1 MRCDNCPLCPIAVDD
16 VCLES
21 EGKYGIEH
29 ADGMLGCKHP
39 RNWAEKKS
47 RECDEHYGTMGTD
60 MGIEMTFTPEE
71 LAEVI
76 DLCKHMVGLDRHQP
90 YHRHGKAF
98 YKPYRNYFCDGANGN
113 RLFDKLTGVLGL
125 ITSRQSEKYVYYYL
139 TRAGLDWLGRR
150 LKIEIGDERE

>member
-1 MRCDNCPLCPIAVDD
+1 MRCDCCPLCPIAEDD

-39 RNWAEKKS
+39 RNWAEKRS
-47 RECDEHYGTMGTD
+47 NEHDTALGEMGMD

-71 LAEVI
+71 LTKVI

-139 TRAGLDWLGRR
+139 TRSGLDWLGRR
-150 LKIEIGDERE
+150 LKIEIGDERK

>member
-1 MRCDNCPLCPIAVDD
+1 MRCDNCPLCPIAEDD

-150 LKIEIGDERE
+150 LKIEIGGERE

>member
-1 MRCDNCPLCPIAVDD
+1 MRCDNCPLCPIAEDD
-16 VCLES
+16 VCPEC

-47 RECDEHYGTMGTD
+47 NEHDTALGEMGMD
-60 MGIEMTFTPEE
+60 MGIEMDFTPEE

-76 DLCKHMVGLDRHQP
+76 DLCKHMVGLDYQKP

-98 YKPYRNYFCDGANGN
+98 YRPYRNYFTDGIPGD
-113 RLFDKLTGVLGL
+113 RLLNKLPYWI
-125 ITSRQSEKYVYYYL
+125 ITKSQSEKSTYYKL
-139 TRAGLDWLGRR
+139 SADGLKWLGRQ
-150 LKIEIGDERE
+150 LHVTIKGCEE

>member
-1 MRCDNCPLCPIAVDD
+1 MRCDNCPLCPIVEDD
-16 VCLES
+16 VCPEC
-21 EGKYGIEH
+21 EGEYGIEY
-29 ADGMLGCKHP
+29 ADGMVGCRHP
-39 RNWAEKKS
+39 RNWAEKRS
-47 RECDEHYGTMGTD
+47 NEHDTALGEMGTD
-60 MGIEMTFTPEE
+60 MGIEMDFTPEE